1 MDRPIPAFYACYL
14 LRSTVR
20 HQSLYVGST
29 PHPVRRLRQH
39 NGNAK
44 GGAVRTSRDSLR
56 PWEMTCLVT
65 GFPSKIA
72 ALQFEWAWQ
81 NTHLSRHVAPDSKLT
96 QVKSTTRIS
105 PKTGRTRT
113 RTSRPRLGLTDRLAN
128 LHLLL
133 RSTSFERWPLKVT
146 FYAEDVYKVWTKWTS
161 QQIEKL
167 RPGIR
172 VEMDESMRST
182 GESGAEETPGE
193 ASKPKGI
200 DTLDVSYA
208 TVKGH
213 LEKSRQ
219 AIENAE
225 WLHCNICHQGLPS
238 NGAMTLVCPSEGCS
252 ALSHLDCLSK
262 HFLDTSNDRDTMLP
276 TSGNCPECGNKLQWI
291 DLVKELS
298 LRMRG
303 EKEIKAIFKKRRRTK
318 KQMDAEASA
327 ANDMSELSAEDEP
340 MEDLVPEDDD
350 VWHQLPES
358 SDVEELEAPKHA
370 TAFHSDPNAAVNR
383 PTWTRK
389 EPRTPDPEPVIEDSD
404 ADDWAVLT

>member
-20 HQSLYVGST
+20 HQSQYVGST

-44 GGAVRTSRDSLR
+44 GGAVFRVR
-56 PWEMTCLVT
+56 
-65 GFPSKIA
+65 
-72 ALQFEWAWQ
+72 LQR
-81 NTHLSRHVAPDSKLT
+81 SS
-96 QVKSTTRIS
+96 ST
-105 PKTGRTRT
+105 
-113 RTSRPRLGLTDRLAN
+113 N

-133 RSTSFERWPLKVT
+133 RSSSFERWPLKVT
-146 FYAEDVYKVWTKWTS
+146 FYAEDVYKVWIKWTS
-161 QQIEKL
+161 QQIAKL
-167 RPGIR
+167 RPGIS
-172 VEMDESMRST
+172 VELDESMRST
-182 GESGAEETPGE
+182 NELGAEETSQE

-200 DTLDVSYA
+200 DALDISYA
-208 TVKGH
+208 GLKAH

-219 AIENAE
+219 AIEDAE

-252 ALSHLDCLSK
+252 ALSHIDCLSNR
-262 HFLDTSNDRDTMLP
+262 FLDTSRDGDAMLP
-276 TSGNCPECGNKLQWI
+276 TSGNCPECGNKLQWV

-303 EKEIKAIFKKRRRTK
+303 EKEIRALFKKRRRTK

-327 ANDMSELSAEDEP
+327 ADDVSELSAEDEP
-340 MEDLVPEDDD
+340 MDDFVPEDED

-358 SDVEELEAPKHA
+358 SDVEELEAPKRA
-370 TAFHSDPNAAVNR
+370 S
-383 PTWTRK
+383 
-389 EPRTPDPEPVIEDSD
+389 
-404 ADDWAVLT
+404 

>member
-72 ALQFEWAWQ
+72 ALQF
-81 NTHLSRHVAPDSKLT
+81 D
-96 QVKSTTRIS
+96 
-105 PKTGRTRT
+105 
-113 RTSRPRLGLTDRLAN
+113 
-128 LHLLL
+128 
-133 RSTSFERWPLKVT
+133 FERWPLKVT
-146 FYAEDVYKVWTKWTS
+146 FYAEDVYRVWIKWTS
-161 QQIEKL
+161 QQIAKL
-167 RPGIR
+167 RPGIS
-172 VEMDESMRST
+172 VELDGSMRST
-182 GESGAEETPGE
+182 NDRGAEETPQE

-200 DTLDVSYA
+200 DALDNSYA
-208 TVKGH
+208 GLKAH

-219 AIENAE
+219 AIEDAE

-252 ALSHLDCLSK
+252 ALSHIDCLSK
-262 HFLDTSNDRDTMLP
+262 RFLDTSRDGDAMLP
-276 TSGNCPECGNKLQWI
+276 TSGNCPECGNKLQWV

-303 EKEIKAIFKKRRRTK
+303 EKEIKALFKKRRRTK

-327 ANDMSELSAEDEP
+327 ADHASELSAEDEP
-340 MEDLVPEDDD
+340 MDDLVPEDDD

-358 SDVEELEAPKHA
+358 SDVEELEAPKLA
-370 TAFHSDPNAAVNR
+370 SAFHSDPNPAVSR
-383 PTWTRK
+383 PTFARK
-389 EPRTPDPEPVIEDSD
+389 ELRTPDPEPVIEDSD

>member
-1 MDRPIPAFYACYL
+1 
-14 LRSTVR
+14 
-20 HQSLYVGST
+20 
-29 PHPVRRLRQH
+29 
-39 NGNAK
+39 
-44 GGAVRTSRDSLR
+44 
-56 PWEMTCLVT
+56 
-65 GFPSKIA
+65 
-72 ALQFEWAWQ
+72 
-81 NTHLSRHVAPDSKLT
+81 
-96 QVKSTTRIS
+96 
-105 PKTGRTRT
+105 
-113 RTSRPRLGLTDRLAN
+113 
-128 LHLLL
+128 
-133 RSTSFERWPLKVT
+133 
-146 FYAEDVYKVWTKWTS
+146 
-161 QQIEKL
+161 
-167 RPGIR
+167 
-172 VEMDESMRST
+172 MDESMRST
-182 GESGAEETPGE
+182 GDSGAEETPGE

-238 NGAMTLVCPSEGCS
+238 SGAMILVCPSEGCS
-252 ALSHLDCLSK
+252 ALSHIDCLSK
-262 HFLDTSNDRDTMLP
+262 HFLDTSSDRDAMLP
-276 TSGNCPECGNKLQWI
+276 TSGNCPECGNKLQWV

-303 EKEIKAIFKKRRRTK
+303 EKEIKGLFKKRRRTK
-318 KQMDAEASA
+318 RQMDAEASA
-327 ANDMSELSAEDEP
+327 ADDVSELSAEDEP

-358 SDVEELEAPKHA
+358 SDVEELEAPKLA
-370 TAFHSDPNAAVNR
+370 TAFHSNPNPAVNR